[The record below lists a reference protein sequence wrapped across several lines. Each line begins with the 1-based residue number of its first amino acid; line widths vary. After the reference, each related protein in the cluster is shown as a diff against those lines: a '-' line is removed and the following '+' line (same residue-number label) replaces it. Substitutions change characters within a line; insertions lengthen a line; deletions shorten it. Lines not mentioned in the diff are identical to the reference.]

1 MPSSLVTTELR
12 SGEDQRV
19 WLRISAFLSLKSP
32 ATRVTYSGIVTEW
45 CRFLGAEPGTKR
57 SSTLLLTATDL
68 HAIAYRKF
76 LETKPGEKPRF
87 EASRSPAKSSV
98 RDLSRTVKPTRARKK
113 DGLEATQSN
122 ATIAKKFAALRR
134 IYRMLIASN
143 LGITENPFEADRV
156 PPPPKDAGR
165 KRPTQ
170 MIDFELVMEIVEL
183 PDASTPKGIRD
194 RAILAILF
202 GGGLRRSEVVSL
214 RIGDIR
220 RTSSG
225 TTYLY
230 LRHTK
235 AKRDA
240 EQALPAWAAEYVWGL
255 IKERKALGAGEGDYL
270 FVGFTGRAGTAVTN
284 KPMSDTGLYL
294 LFKQYC
300 SAAGAGAFATPHS
313 ARATAI
319 TKLLADGIPHRE
331 VQEFSRHSSIQMVEW
346 YDKRRFDV
354 EQSPA
359 KGLSFKRKSR
369 KS

>member
-1 MPSSLVTTELR
+1 MSSLVIR
-12 SGEDQRV
+12 GKNSNADKV

-32 ATRVTYSGIVTEW
+32 ATRVTYSGILAEW
-45 CRFLGAEPGTKR
+45 CRFLRTEPGT
-57 SSTLLLTATDL
+57 SEAANAILLATDL

-76 LETKPGEKPRF
+76 LENKPGEKPRMARMAGRVSS
-87 EASRSPAKSSV
+87 ERAVTTERSSG
-98 RDLSRTVKPTRARKK
+98 RGTKK
-113 DGLEATQSN
+113 DGLDATQSN
-122 ATIAKKFAALRR
+122 ATIHKKFAALRR
-134 IYRMLIASN
+134 IYRMLVSSN
-143 LGITENPFEADRV
+143 FGIGENPFEADRV

-170 MIDFELVMEIVEL
+170 MIDFDLVMEIVSMPNAE
-183 PDASTPKGIRD
+183 TEKGRRD
-194 RAILAILF
+194 RALLAILF
-202 GGGLRRSEVVSL
+202 GGGLRRSEVVGL
-214 RIGDIR
+214 RIGDIK

-240 EQALPAWAAEYVWGL
+240 EQALPRWAADHIWSLVH
-255 IKERKALGAGEGDYL
+255 ERKHQGAMDGDYL
-270 FVGFTGRAGTAVTN
+270 FVGFTGKGGQTITTR
-284 KPMSDTGLYL
+284 PMSDTGLYL

-300 SAAGAGAFATPHS
+300 MAAGAGAFATPHS

-346 YDKRRFDV
+346 YDKRRFSV
-354 EQSPA
+354 EESPA
-359 KGLSFKRKSR
+359 KELSYTKK
-369 KS
+369 K

>member
-1 MPSSLVTTELR
+1 MSSSLVIPKGR
-12 SGEDQRV
+12 AGEGDRV

-32 ATRVTYSGIVTEW
+32 ATRVTYSGIVAEW
-45 CRFLGAEPGTKR
+45 CRFLGAEAGTEK
-57 SSTLLLTATDL
+57 SAKLILEATDL

-76 LETKPGEKPRF
+76 LERQPGEKPRY
-87 EASRSPAKSSV
+87 EMSTTRSASRELAQAKNSP
-98 RDLSRTVKPTRARKK
+98 RAGKK

-122 ATIAKKFAALRR
+122 ATIHKKFAALRR
-134 IYRMLIASN
+134 MYRMLMASG
-143 LGITENPFEADRV
+143 LGLSENPFEADRV

-170 MIDFELVMEIVEL
+170 MVEFELVLDIIQT
-183 PDASTPKGIRD
+183 PDASTPKGRRD
-194 RAILAILF
+194 RAILAVLF
-202 GGGLRRSEVVSL
+202 GGGLRRSELVSL
-214 RIGDIR
+214 RIGDVR

-225 TTYLY
+225 TTFLY

-240 EQALPAWAAEYVWGL
+240 EQALPPWAAEPLWEL
-255 IKERKALGAGEGDYL
+255 IRERKKLAAAEGDHL
-270 FVGFTGRAGTAVTN
+270 FVCFTGRAGAVMTQRR
-284 KPMSDTGLYL
+284 MSDTAVYL
-294 LFKQYC
+294 LFKQC
-300 SAAGAGAFATPHS
+300 CMAAGAGRHATPHS

-359 KGLSFKRKSR
+359 KGLTFSR
-369 KS
+369 KR